1 MKKGLH
7 KLGKILG
14 LLFLGFIPV
23 LSVLLCLA
31 LEWMF
36 DTWPHLKM
44 EELVYQLNA
53 PVEGTN
59 QDIFIGFIEK
69 CIPGTILMLLLVIG
83 LILGLRK
90 YRKKF
95 YIIMVLVASLSVIC
109 LCYKG
114 KNVWNR
120 LDISNYLANK
130 NSISSFIDDNYV
142 DANDVEITF
151 PEEKRNLIYI
161 FLESMETTY
170 ASIEEGGAFEEGCIS
185 ELVQIAQ
192 ENEDFSG
199 DVMELNGGY
208 SMPGTTWTMGGI
220 FAHTSGLPLSIPIS
234 GNSMD
239 TQESFFP
246 GIKSLGDI
254 LEEAGYKQT
263 FYIGSNAKF
272 GGRELYFTEH
282 GNYEMKDLIYARE
295 IGLVPENYYVWWGYE
310 DKYLFEGAKEELME
324 LAQNEEPFDFTMLTV
339 DTHYEDGYVCSDC
352 LEKYGDD
359 QYANVM
365 SCSSRKVKE
374 FVEWIQE
381 QDFYENTT
389 IVLCG
394 DHPTMDKDFCE
405 DIPDEYVRKT
415 YTAYINSAVE
425 TAENERRDFTT
436 FDYYPTT
443 LASLGIKIEGER
455 LGLGTNLFS
464 DTMTL
469 VERYGRDVVI
479 AEVQKESKLMNRLA
493 EEINTENEALLK
505 REGKI
510 KAAEI
515 KIGEYDPWNGWV
527 TISVDEI
534 REFEDVEVES
544 VSIAV
549 WKEEDKSDI
558 KWTDAVLQDDGS
570 YLVTIDFSRFG
581 YESGEYNFHTYA
593 ILSNSI
599 REVLD
604 TRKEIITIDF

>member
-1 MKKGLH
+1 MKKGLY
-7 KLGKILG
+7 KLEKILG
-14 LLFLGFIPV
+14 FLFLGFIPV

-69 CIPGTILMLLLVIG
+69 CIPGTMLMLLLVIG

-130 NSISSFIDDNYV
+130 NSTSSFIDDNYV

-246 GIKSLGDI
+246 GITSLGDI

-425 TAENERRDFTT
+425 TTENERRDFTT

-493 EEINTENEALLK
+493 EEIDTENEALLK

-515 KIGEYDPWNGWV
+515 EIGEYDPWNGWV

-570 YLVTIDFSRFG
+570 YLVTIYFSWFG